1 MRSIYTLVAVAISL
15 SVIVAVVVALWVV
28 GSESGQRDRFSTLE
42 IVPRDVGMYVAINT
56 DPTSSQWLAVNDV
69 LDTLNASDSLLEAI
83 NEALAEFHL
92 EWERDILPLA
102 GDEAFFALTDFDS
115 LDDGSG
121 WVMGF
126 QLRDPDRAE
135 EIFLDI
141 AAQTEQE
148 DGEVLREEE
157 YEGERIYYFE
167 SQFGG
172 FDAGIASAV
181 PGEGALAFVG
191 DVFAIGF
198 SQDDVKGIIDVIQ
211 GRSASAQQNERLQ
224 EVRLRQEDDFL
235 FWGYVD
241 MGLAW
246 DALEEELEVP
256 PFGTDLSPKDLLAEA
271 REQADRLSFALSAHR
286 HGFVLDSFVF
296 QSPESQEEAPSATVF
311 ESRYAETVP
320 ADTLFFAAGYDL
332 FNGLYVPLRDAIAET
347 AVDPDSGETVDDLLD
362 AFQEEIGVDFE
373 DDMLGLLTGEFAV
386 AFDASDFDS
395 DLPQFDVMA
404 LFDVTDPGRMKET
417 MLRLGDYFEE
427 LQLLAAQP
435 SEREGVYTW
444 GEYGGS
450 DEAVAWTVTDE
461 SFAVGYPESAV
472 NEFLDGPSPSLADDS
487 NWTRTMDLLP
497 DDKTFVMY
505 LSVARLLEEIRKFE
519 NIEEQLLESTD
530 GDVTFDD
537 LMRIRSVGMAATTAD
552 GGSGFTIAVL
562 VQE

>member
-1 MRSIYTLVAVAISL
+1 
-15 SVIVAVVVALWVV
+15 
-28 GSESGQRDRFSTLE
+28 
-42 IVPRDVGMYVAINT
+42 
-56 DPTSSQWLAVNDV
+56 
-69 LDTLNASDSLLEAI
+69 
-83 NEALAEFHL
+83 
-92 EWERDILPLA
+92 
-102 GDEAFFALTDFDS
+102 
-115 LDDGSG
+115 
-121 WVMGF
+121 MGF
-126 QLRDPDRAE
+126 RLRDPDRAE

-141 AAQTEQE
+141 AAQTEEE

-172 FDAGIASAV
+172 FDADLASAV

-211 GRSASAQQNERLQ
+211 GRSESAQRNERLQ
-224 EVRLRQEDDFL
+224 EMRLRQEDDFL

-246 DALEEELEVP
+246 DALEEALEVP
-256 PFGTDLSPKDLLAEA
+256 PFGTDVSAKDLLAEA

-286 HGFVLDSFVF
+286 DGFVLDSFVS
-296 QSPESQEEAPSATVF
+296 QSPELQEEAPSATVF
-311 ESRYAETVP
+311 ESRYAGTVP
-320 ADTLFFAAGYDL
+320 ADTLFFAAGHDL

-362 AFQEEIGVDFE
+362 TFQEEIGVDFE

-404 LFDVTDPGRMKET
+404 LFDVTDPGRMEET
-417 MLRLGDYFEE
+417 MLRLGDYFED
-427 LQLLAAQP
+427 QQVLAAQP
-435 SEREGVYTW
+435 SEREGVHTW
-444 GEYGGS
+444 GEYSGS

-505 LSVARLLEEIRKFE
+505 LSVARLLEEIRKIE
-519 NIEEQLLESTD
+519 DIEEQLLESTD

-537 LMRIRSVGMAATTAD
+537 LIRIRSVGMATSTAD

>member
-1 MRSIYTLVAVAISL
+1 MRPIYILVAVAISV
-15 SVIVAVVVALWVV
+15 SVIAAVVVALWVI
-28 GSESGQRDRFSTLE
+28 GSGNGQRDKFSTLE
-42 IVPRDVGMYVAINT
+42 IAPRDLAVYVAINT
-56 DPTSSQWLAVNDV
+56 DPTSSQWLAVNGL
-69 LDTLNASDSLLEAI
+69 LDTLNASDPLLEAI
-83 NEALAEFHL
+83 NEALAEFDL

-115 LDDGSG
+115 LDNGSG
-121 WVMGF
+121 WVMGLR
-126 QLRDPDRAE
+126 LRDPDRAE

-141 AAQTEQE
+141 AAQTEEE
-148 DGEVLREEE
+148 DSEVLREEE
-157 YEGERIYYFE
+157 YEGETIYYFE

-172 FDAGIASAV
+172 FDADFGQAV
-181 PGEGALAFVG
+181 PDEGALAFVG

-246 DALEEELEVP
+246 DTLEESLEVD
-256 PFGTDLSPKDLLAEA
+256 PFGTDLSPEELLAEA

-286 HGFVLDSFVF
+286 SGFLLDSFVF
-296 QSPESQEEAPSATVF
+296 QSPESREEAPSATVF
-311 ESRYAETVP
+311 ESRYAETVS
-320 ADTLFFAAGYDL
+320 ADTLFFAAGHDL
-332 FNGLYVPLRDAIAET
+332 FNGLYVPLRDTLAET
-347 AVDPDSGETVDDLLD
+347 AVDPDSGETFEDVLD
-362 AFQEEIGVDFE
+362 TFQEEIGFDFE

-404 LFDVTDPGRMKET
+404 LFDVTDPGRMEET
-417 MLRLGDYFEE
+417 MLRLGDYFEDQ
-427 LQLLAAQP
+427 QLLAAQP

-444 GEYGGS
+444 GEYDGS

-461 SFAVGYPESAV
+461 SLAVGYPESAV
-472 NEFLDGPSPSLADDS
+472 NEFLDGPSPSLADVS

-505 LSVARLLEEIRKFE
+505 LSVARLLEEIRK
-519 NIEEQLLESTD
+519 IEDIEAQLLESTD
-530 GDVTFDD
+530 GDVTVDD
-537 LMRIRSVGMAATTAD
+537 LMRIRSVGMATTTAD
-552 GGSGFTIAVL
+552 GGTGFSIAVL